1 MLRSL
6 PFLFLGALL
15 FGALATGVARAAG
28 PRWAWVA
35 CATVVVGVALAGASR
50 VGTANPFSRT
60 ARLDPLLFFVMM
72 GVLLGV
78 PAFAAVY
85 GTASAGPAAG
95 FLRTMLWSAALFLL
109 AVPIG
114 FVAAVAVEVL
124 WPH

>member
-6 PFLFLGALL
+6 PFLFLAALF

-35 CATVVVGVALAGASR
+35 CATLVALIALAGASR

-60 ARLDPLLFFVMM
+60 ARLDPILFFIMM

-78 PAFAAVY
+78 PTLAAVY
-85 GTASAGPAAG
+85 ATTSAGPTAG
-95 FLRTMLWSAALFLL
+95 FLRTALWSAALFLC
-109 AVPIG
+109 AVPVG
-114 FVAAVAVEVL
+114 FVAAVVVEVL